1 MQLTVRDLT
10 SARQLEGLFILGQD
24 IPHGVVAGHR
34 ADAAGINGANQGDH
48 SAVLDVALIELA
60 RDARTEMSSM
70 MASQVVSGLFPA
82 STAPMARRFSW
93 HSQFIL
99 TALEIS

>member
-60 RDARTEMSSM
+60 RDAVHDFFAGSDRDEQHDGLSGGEW
-70 MASQVVSGLFPA
+70 VVSGEHGAHGTQIFVA
-82 STAPMARRFSW
+82 
-93 HSQFIL
+93 
-99 TALEIS
+99 